1 MDRHE
6 DRLDEPQPPSRPDD
20 ALASRLD
27 RLSAGEAETVIRRAL
42 ELTDAETHGAE
53 HGSLDRET
61 LEIVARELG
70 IPMKHLTRALAEQHI
85 AAATGGDDTWFDR
98 MMRIDELD
106 GATLVRGNRDAV
118 QRAIVTWFNAHEGL
132 RAVQTGPDRGE
143 WEKDTTPLTAIRMG
157 LGMTNASRALRSAG
171 TVRHE
176 ITSIGPDEHLV
187 SIEAGKALLRA
198 TAKGLVAGA
207 VSLAVLAGIAIAAG
221 PGTAATGALAAV
233 WTALL
238 FGAGATLAVRSWA
251 GRISRGIRRAL
262 DAITHPRES
271 GVYDR
276 LPGRLGSFLESLG
289 FGRGRR

>member
-1 MDRHE
+1 MDRNEEQAGRH
-6 DRLDEPQPPSRPDD
+6 PPPPRPDD
-20 ALASRLD
+20 ALAARLD
-27 RLSAGEAETVIRRAL
+27 RLSAGEAESVIRRAL
-42 ELTDAETHGAE
+42 ELTDEETHGAE
-53 HGSLDRET
+53 HGSLDRAT

-70 IPMKHLTRALAEQHI
+70 IPMKHLTRALAEQQI

-98 MMRIDELD
+98 LMRIDELD

-118 QRAIVTWFNAHEGL
+118 QQALVTWFNTHEGL
-132 RAVQTGPDRGE
+132 RAVQTGPNRGE

-157 LGMTNASRALRSAG
+157 LGMTNSSRALRSAG
-171 TVRHE
+171 TVTHE
-176 ITSIGPDEHLV
+176 ITSLGPDEHLV
-187 SIEAGKALLRA
+187 SIEAGKGLLRA

-207 VSLAVLAGIAIAAG
+207 ISLAVLAGIAIAAG
-221 PGTAATGALAAV
+221 PGNLASGALAAV

-262 DAITHPRES
+262 GAITHPRES

-276 LPGRLGSFLESLG
+276 LPGKLGSFLENLG